1 MNFIGLALTP
11 TAFIGVTADMK
22 IPKSFQLKSNCR
34 PSLFDYPANVVV
46 EEKKNESK
54 KEGAKELST
63 TNKAKARA
71 ALKKKESDMEP
82 ELPANMVKKPSLISV
97 IEEKDKKEE
106 K

>member
-11 TAFIGVTADMK
+11 SAFIGVTADMK

-34 PSLFDYPANVVV
+34 PSLFDYPANIVV

-63 TNKAKARA
+63 TNKAKVRA
-71 ALKKKESDMEP
+71 ALKKK
-82 ELPANMVKKPSLISV
+82 
-97 IEEKDKKEE
+97 
-106 K
+106 